1 MKVYDLGCEH
11 DHRFE
16 GWFGSADDFDHQ
28 SERGLVECPLC
39 GSRSVRKLLSAPRLN
54 LSSTAHTQQA
64 QGGPAAPRSRP
75 VPAGGAAAD
84 AAAADRAGAAMT
96 PARMQAMWMRLARH
110 VMANTEDVGKR
121 FAEEARLIH
130 DGEAPERAIR
140 GVATPEQAAA
150 LADDGIAVV
159 ALPLPLAAKETLQ

>member
-16 GWFGSADDFDHQ
+16 GWFGSADDF
-28 SERGLVECPLC
+28 ERQCEGGLVECPLC

-54 LSSTAHTQQA
+54 LSSPVEPPRA
-64 QGGPAAPRSRP
+64 QGGMPVAAHGPGSGP
-75 VPAGGAAAD
+75 GAAAD
-84 AAAADRAGAAMT
+84 AVPARADAMT
-96 PARMQAMWMRLARH
+96 PARMQALWMRLARH

-121 FAEEARLIH
+121 FADEARRIH
-130 DGEAPERAIR
+130 HGEAPERGIR
-140 GVATPEQAAA
+140 GVATPEQAAE
-150 LADDGIAVV
+150 LAEDGIAVV